1 MRTNERT
8 KAYIAAT
15 EMLRAIQDDKQ
26 PQEYWWVVVRDTEE
40 EKQKIFSSVDPG
52 IVDYTN
58 WLKI

>member
-15 EMLRAIQDDKQ
+15 EMLRAIQEDKQ
-26 PQEYWWVVVRDTEE
+26 PQWYWWVVVRDTEE